1 MSSSAKTLHFSQGSL
16 TTQQRS
22 LLVTHL
28 QKSLF
33 SLLEQGIKAVFIG
46 ADEALFRGAE
56 EAQSNDTQRLFFDG
70 IQTLRPLRKQIAE
83 DFLRSHLAEFKAYF
97 SGQAEELVNQSEPS
111 SDELKLSLIN
121 NDEYEES
128 LLVKTMASKA
138 QKKHALDLIVLRK
151 RLELLA
157 DRTYP
162 KRTQPPVNPE
172 TIANSFHRA
181 LDKTVLQ
188 LPIKTTLYM
197 LFEQEV
203 MSLLDDFYHK
213 LNLSLIKQQI
223 LPTLSAEQLLAESK
237 TSSAR
242 SSSTPSTV
250 HATQPESFTP
260 QSQASTNQYQ
270 SAATFAPHITQ
281 QKQAQT
287 RTEAANST
295 AVNTTE
301 ALQFNSQALQLQ
313 LSHQLHEINQLLAS
327 FRQLEHNQLPLG
339 GKSLEAYAPET
350 ATQAYKPQQV
360 LQALQDLQ
368 QESAQSLSNTPVTGD
383 TIKQAL
389 YQFLNQNN
397 QQAKNFKVG
406 DREVNSIDLVGMIF
420 DFINDDQRLASSSR
434 IDISNLQ
441 ALYQQL
447 ALQDTQFLQK
457 VDHPAHIL
465 LDSMSHTSS
474 LFKGA
479 SEEKAVKQA
488 INQTVSQA
496 LQNYHGDN
504 QVFTE
509 LLKKF
514 TELIDELKARSRKRE
529 QRAIEAA
536 KGRDKLLAARKQAS
550 SLINAC
556 LRRYN
561 PPSIIQQFLIHAWS
575 DVLVFVFLRSGP
587 ADKQWQSYAKTAEKL
602 AWSGTLLSIEEQQ
615 TLASM
620 RTDLMHSVREG
631 LELLGCHPTTEI
643 DRLISDLVDCQTAV
657 QALEK
662 DAAERLKI
670 SLSATKAAVEQAKQ
684 SPPQAPEIKETD
696 LSDSAL
702 SVAYDLKQIKS
713 GTWFEFKQPPCT
725 LKLAWYSTIT
735 HNYMFVDSAG
745 QRSQIKSLTQLAME
759 LESGETKIVDPLPSQ
774 PIISRALAAAQRT
787 LQRFAGTYKAD

>member
-97 SGQAEELVNQSEPS
+97 SGQAEGGPHQSES
-111 SDELKLSLIN
+111 NGDELKLSLIN

-128 LLVKTMASKA
+128 LLVKTIASKA
-138 QKKHALDLIVLRK
+138 QRQHALDLTVLRK
-151 RLELLA
+151 RLEFLA
-157 DRTYP
+157 DRSYP

-172 TIANSFHRA
+172 AIANSFHRA

-197 LFEQEV
+197 LFEQQV
-203 MSLLDDFYHK
+203 MSLLNDFYPA
-213 LNLSLIKQQI
+213 LNQSLINQQI
-223 LPTLSAEQLLAESK
+223 LPQLSAEQLLAESQAA
-237 TSSAR
+237 SAR
-242 SSSTPSTV
+242 PFATP
-250 HATQPESFTP
+250 ATAHDAQSESPQPRP
-260 QSQASTNQYQ
+260 QATTNQYQ
-270 SAATFAPHITQ
+270 SAAAFAPQSTP
-281 QKQAQT
+281 QAPSQLLAT
-287 RTEAANST
+287 TADSAPAATE
-295 AVNTTE
+295 
-301 ALQFNSQALQLQ
+301 ALQLQ

-339 GKSLEAYAPET
+339 GKSLEAYAPEA

-360 LQALQDLQ
+360 LQALQGLQ

-465 LDSMSHTSS
+465 LNSMSHASS

-514 TELIDELKARSRKRE
+514 TKLIDELKARSSKRE

-620 RTDLMHSVREG
+620 RTGLMNSVREG

-657 QALEK
+657 QAREK

-684 SPPQAPEIKETD
+684 SPPLAPEIKETD

-702 SVAYDLKQIKS
+702 SVAYDLKQIKF

-725 LKLAWYSTIT
+725 LKLAWYSTTT

-759 LESGETKIVDPLPSQ
+759 LENGEAKIVDPLPSQ

>member
-1 MSSSAKTLHFSQGSL
+1 MSSSAKTIHFSQGSL

-83 DFLRSHLAEFKAYF
+83 DFLRSHLTEFKAYF
-97 SGQAEELVNQSEPS
+97 SGQAEELTSQSEPNT
-111 SDELKLSLIN
+111 DELKLSLIN

-138 QKKHALDLIVLRK
+138 QKKHALDLAVLRK

-181 LDKTVLQ
+181 LDKTILQ

-203 MSLLDDFYHK
+203 MSLLDDFYPK
-213 LNLSLIKQQI
+213 LNQSLIKQKI

-237 TSSAR
+237 TSTARTSAA
-242 SSSTPSTV
+242 PSTA
-250 HATQPESFTP
+250 HETQPESF
-260 QSQASTNQYQ
+260 AAANQYQ

-281 QKQAQT
+281 QVQDQAG
-287 RTEAANST
+287 TETAA
-295 AVNTTE
+295 TTE

-313 LSHQLHEINQLLAS
+313 LTHQLNEINQLLTS

-339 GKSLEAYAPET
+339 GKSLDAYAPET

-360 LQALQDLQ
+360 LQAFQGLQ
-368 QESAQSLSNTPVTGD
+368 QASAQSLSSTPVTGD

-389 YQFLNQNN
+389 YQFLSQNN

-406 DREVNSIDLVGMIF
+406 DQEVNSIDLVGMIF

-447 ALQDTQFLQK
+447 ALQDSQFLQK
-457 VDHPAHIL
+457 IDHPAHIL
-465 LDSMSHTSS
+465 LDSMSHASS

-514 TELIDELKARSRKRE
+514 TELIDELKARSNKRE

-536 KGRDKLLAARKQAS
+536 KGRDKLLAARKQAN

-587 ADKQWQSYAKTAEKL
+587 ADKQWQGYAKTAEKL
-602 AWSGTLLSIEEQQ
+602 AWSGTLLSIEEQHSLN
-615 TLASM
+615 TM
-620 RTDLMHSVREG
+620 RAELMNNVREG
-631 LELLGCHPTTEI
+631 LELLGCHPSAEI
-643 DRLISDLVDCQTAV
+643 ERLISDLVDCQTAV
-657 QALEK
+657 QAREK
-662 DAAERLKI
+662 HAAERLKI
-670 SLSATKAAVEQAKQ
+670 SLSATKAAVEQAKKN
-684 SPPQAPEIKETD
+684 PPPEPEIKETD

-702 SVAYDLKQIKS
+702 SVAYDLKQIKF
-713 GTWFEFKQPPCT
+713 GTWFEFKDPPCT
-725 LKLAWYSTIT
+725 LKLAWYSTTT

-759 LESGETKIVDPLPSQ
+759 LENGDAKIVDPLPSQ

-787 LQRFAGTYKAD
+787 LQRFAGTYKAN